1 MTEEALLLTLERPGE
16 RLDKALAEKLPAFSR
31 AQIQKM
37 IREGQIRIDGS
48 AVKGSLRLSGGERVT
63 VAIPPV
69 EETDLIAQPI
79 PLDILYEDD
88 DLILVNKPAGMVV
101 HPAIGHEAGTL
112 VNAVLAHC
120 PDLPGIG
127 GERRPGIVHRLDKDT
142 SGLILVAKNDHAL
155 RFLQAQFKK
164 RTIEKIY
171 LALSEGHFS
180 AGEALIDAPIGR
192 DPRNRKRMA
201 VIPPNASARS
211 RPAQTRVRL
220 LDYYGSYSLLEC
232 RPLTGRTHQ
241 IRVHLAF
248 AGYSIVGDQI
258 YGRRKQILALSR
270 HFLHAAGLT
279 FKRPS
284 DGREMSFRSDLP
296 QELKELLDTLS
307 GNTIKV
313 VGQTDEN

>member
-1 MTEEALLLTLERPGE
+1 MNEGELVVTLEQVGE
-16 RLDKALAEKLPAFSR
+16 RLDKALAAKLPAFSR

-37 IREGQIRIDGS
+37 IREGQVRMGGA
-48 AVKGSLRLSGGERVT
+48 AVKGSLRLMGGERVA
-63 VAIPPV
+63 VSIPPV
-69 EETDLIAQPI
+69 EETDLVAQPI

-88 DLILVNKPAGMVV
+88 DLILVNKAAGMVV
-101 HPAIGHEAGTL
+101 HPAAGHESGTL

-127 GERRPGIVHRLDKDT
+127 GERRPGIVHRLDKET
-142 SGLILVAKNDHAL
+142 SGLILVAKNDNAL

-164 RTIEKIY
+164 RTVEKVY
-171 LALSEGHFS
+171 LALCEGHFR

-201 VIPPNASARS
+201 VIPPNASAQS
-211 RPAQTRVRL
+211 RPAQTRVSVV
-220 LDYYGSYSLLEC
+220 DYYGPNHSLLEC

-248 AGYSIVGDQI
+248 AGHPIVGDEV
-258 YGRRKQILALSR
+258 YGRRKQTIALSR

-279 FKRPS
+279 FMRPS
-284 DGREMSFRSDLP
+284 DGREMSFRVELP
-296 QELKELLDTLS
+296 EELRAILEKLT
-307 GNTIKV
+307 G
-313 VGQTDEN
+313 